1 MGLFR
6 RKKKTGNTSSLQR
19 EAQSAA
25 VVVDEAAPENAVSSE
40 SAQAQGQGQGQA
52 QEQEQGQGESAA
64 EHAAGMDLLDPGLI
78 GRTIK
83 LIKTDGWEEDL
94 ISVPD
99 HETHILYENQRG
111 YVYFSFTVFIV
122 LSLFVSPS
130 LGYTYIHW
138 FGCLRIAVFNLS
150 SSSAG

>member
-6 RKKKTGNTSSLQR
+6 RKKTGNTSSLQR

-25 VVVDEAAPENAVSSE
+25 AVVEETAPENASALE
-40 SAQAQGQGQGQA
+40 SAQEQAPGQGQG
-52 QEQEQGQGESAA
+52 QEQGQGESAA

-83 LIKTDGWEEDL
+83 LVKSDGWEEDL

-111 YVYFSFTVFIV
+111 
-122 LSLFVSPS
+122 
-130 LGYTYIHW
+130 
-138 FGCLRIAVFNLS
+138 
-150 SSSAG
+150 

>member
-25 VVVDEAAPENAVSSE
+25 VVVEAEAAPENASALE

-83 LIKTDGWEEDL
+83 LVKSDGWEEDL

-111 YVYFSFTVFIV
+111 
-122 LSLFVSPS
+122 
-130 LGYTYIHW
+130 
-138 FGCLRIAVFNLS
+138 
-150 SSSAG
+150 